1 MVTVSAGISA
11 PSDLTAPVVAS
22 QADSGKCTHNIV
34 PNTGSVVSTTA
45 NNDLDVADTITV
57 VRKCNYAGMP
67 EGDMSIAA
75 KSTIRRVFA
84 SALGRSSS
92 NELASTAKLS
102 QVAPFKYDASESGPH
117 LLGKPMDVYGA
128 TSLLATTALA
138 AYELKPGVTL
148 SSALDMTS
156 RTDWTREGT
165 YAGKAFVIGQESS
178 GMAAPLD
185 ISAIQ
190 RVIAV
195 ADATQIEV
203 GDYLA
208 VGDEMMYVESID
220 GNFVGVVRGAAGTVA
235 SSHKSLGKPT
245 NNERDYE
252 YLAETNAANG
262 GGDRTAKA
270 IDEVPATGWVTIWK
284 KTTKSVYST
293 TSVNAATDIV
303 PNEGTGAV
311 AGGFADADAGY
322 IWLVG
327 GTGSKEFMAD
337 KTAGSVNLIDPVGA
351 TTDSTDELPFFATNA
366 AATEIGESAVVY
378 TCNWGT
384 ATSTSQNRFDTM
396 GGVNKRDNLCLQT
409 TLLGL
414 PVIPVASTAGI
425 KPGDYLRVD
434 YPQFEGANDNTKTVA
449 AAEEELYRVNAVMG
463 NDLLVTHKPLADDHN
478 TNAANVNRYV
488 GGTNLDLLTYKKTVK
503 YSAVDGGTGGIL
515 ANTNSLYFTVDS
527 SDGVQ
532 VGYYCLIDKEFM
544 YISALAGTTV
554 TIGAQGTPAAGSLA
568 GNQGRSAFGTGVP
581 GTGKA
586 HPASGNCH
594 VYEYKG
600 GAGQATEP
608 TRTGFGHTTIY
619 DPRVSI
625 RQIKKVD
632 SSTSLLLGA
641 KADTLTKTGSEPAN
655 VIGDPHEPFEN
666 ANPVRSGADYG
677 CPVVGGKVYGYTTAT
692 GVAAADSIARIN
704 GAFSATDTVLSIQ
717 VKDTALPTA
726 SLDLVVGDYIR
737 IHTTPNTNYMRV
749 TAIDTTAST
758 ITVDRTV
765 DFMPG
770 TSDAAGCLTNA
781 GQAAVNDNEELYYV
795 QHNCPTI
802 SVVGADGGALGAA
815 EGVLTAAI
823 TATVTTVPVTNA
835 ATFGFAAGKYYQF
848 GPEIMLVKEVNTN
861 NLVVERNVQ
870 TIPCRP
876 STAKAFPTGT
886 TVGQREVLFTQTNY
900 ATSNGEDLQ
909 IDSNLLKAGTAYM
922 AGALGDM
929 LEDVSRVTN
938 DAAAPAKDVHAAG
951 SPPAAGADTN
961 SNPLAGLLGGGAT
974 SYFASPWGKGGNVTD
989 FCYAAGSRSTTVK
1002 TKPGT
1007 ATTGTS
1013 DTMQVNSLDALGA
1026 VVGDYIQV
1034 TAATATVTPG
1044 VGEYMMVT
1052 AIAAGTSTLTVI
1064 RNVAPNCLGYTNKD
1078 GVDAAANSVVT
1089 LLKPV
1094 FDTVQ
1099 LVDSVTKQATQAA
1112 GADGNPVSSG
1122 ECAVVGLKVA
1132 QTNDGG
1138 FAQTDNFL
1146 TFDAGVGAANGVE
1159 TIEVGGEYMLVT
1171 GKTIGAAGVGGVATQ
1186 TTGTLTVV
1194 RDVAPPCLGIG
1205 AVASHNDNVDIKKV
1219 VTGGCYAMPG
1229 TVGTTLAN
1237 GGTTVSTT
1245 AKSFI
1250 ATANT
1255 NMQVGGYLFI
1265 DAEYMLITDIDATTI
1280 TVERNVVPPC
1290 VISTTTLTSTL
1301 ATHASN
1307 ANVFIL
1313 SLSGSNNMISTSMRA
1328 IVELSPRE
1336 PIVWAPV
1343 APALPPSAFYVDVK
1357 VGVEYSEAE
1366 FATKS
1371 AAFTRAMSALTGV
1384 AVESTTVSYSAARR
1398 ASGNVNARSYV
1409 LSQAKVTALLKK
1421 LGADTDTCAC
1431 GSSCQK
1437 ALLDGLNEKLVA
1449 EGLKPATSAEIVFN
1463 DQCKP
1468 KKKSDDNL
1476 LLLLLLLLLIPIGAA
1491 AVYWCCK
1498 QEPAAVY
1505 WC

>member
-337 KTAGSVNLIDPVGA
+337 KTAGSVNLIDQEAP

-378 TCNWGT
+378 SCNWGT
-384 ATSTSQNRFDTM
+384 GTSTSQNRFDTM
-396 GGVNKRDNLCLQT
+396 GGENASDNLCLQT

-434 YPQFEGANDNTKTVA
+434 YPQFEGANDNAKTVA
-449 AAEEELYRVNAVMG
+449 AAEEELYRVNVVMG
-463 NDLLVTHKPLADDHN
+463 NDLLVTHKPLADDSN

-488 GGTNLDLLTYKKTVK
+488 GGTNLDLLTYKKTVE
-503 YSAVDGGTGGIL
+503 YRAVDGGTGDIA

-554 TIGAQGTPAAGSLA
+554 TIGAAGTVAAGSLA

-666 ANPVRSGADYG
+666 LNPVRSGADYG

-692 GVAAADSIARIN
+692 GVATKDSIARIN
-704 GAFSATDTVLSIQ
+704 APNGDYSATDTVLSIQ
-717 VKDTALPTA
+717 VEDAALPTA

-737 IHTTPNTNYMRV
+737 IHNTPNTNYMRV

-823 TATVTTVPVTNA
+823 TATVTTVPVTDA
-835 ATFGFAAGKYYQF
+835 ATFGFAAGKYYHF
-848 GPEIMLVKEVNTN
+848 GPEIMLVKKVNTN

-886 TVGQREVLFTQTNY
+886 KVGQREVLFTQTNY

-938 DAAAPAKDVHAAG
+938 DAAAPATDVHAAG
-951 SPPAAGADTN
+951 SPAVGTDGTDTN

-989 FCYAAGSRSTTVK
+989 FCYAAGSRSTTVTTDPK
-1002 TKPGT
+1002 IAT
-1007 ATTGTS
+1007 AGTS
-1013 DTMQVNSLDALGA
+1013 DTMVVASLDALGA
-1026 VVGDYIQV
+1026 VIGDYIQV
-1034 TAATATVTPG
+1034 TAAGTTVTPG

-1078 GVDAAANSVVT
+1078 GVAAAANSVVT
-1089 LLKPV
+1089 LLNPV
-1094 FDTVQ
+1094 SDTVQ
-1099 LVDSVTKQATQAA
+1099 LVDSVTKQAKSA
-1112 GADGNPVSSG
+1112 GAAEDGNPVASG
-1122 ECAVVGLKVA
+1122 SCALVSLKVA
-1132 QTNDGG
+1132 EANDGG
-1138 FAQTDNFL
+1138 FALTDNVL
-1146 TFDAGVGAANGVE
+1146 TYDAAVAAALAN
-1159 TIEVGGEYMLVT
+1159 VGGIVVGDMINIANEFMLVT
-1171 GKTIGAAGVGGVATQ
+1171 KVNILTAL
-1186 TTGTLTVV
+1186 TGELTVV
-1194 RDVAPPCLGIG
+1194 RDLIPPCPSTAAGTVLAHADDQAI
-1205 AVASHNDNVDIKKV
+1205 NKV
-1219 VTGGCYAMPG
+1219 VPNGCYAMPA
-1229 TVGTTLAN
+1229 TTTLELKTGNDLAV
-1237 GGTTVSTT
+1237 G
-1245 AKSFI
+1245 
-1250 ATANT
+1250 ATALT
-1255 NMQVGGYLFI
+1255 VAAITDMTVGGYLFI
-1265 DAEYMLITDIDATTI
+1265 DNEYMLITDIDGAADPYPV
-1280 TVERNVVPPC
+1280 TVVRNVAPPC
-1290 VISTTTLTSTL
+1290 V
-1301 ATHASN
+1301 
-1307 ANVFIL
+1307 F
-1313 SLSGSNNMISTSMRA
+1313 
-1328 IVELSPRE
+1328 
-1336 PIVWAPV
+1336 
-1343 APALPPSAFYVDVK
+1343 
-1357 VGVEYSEAE
+1357 
-1366 FATKS
+1366 
-1371 AAFTRAMSALTGV
+1371 
-1384 AVESTTVSYSAARR
+1384 
-1398 ASGNVNARSYV
+1398 
-1409 LSQAKVTALLKK
+1409 
-1421 LGADTDTCAC
+1421 
-1431 GSSCQK
+1431 
-1437 ALLDGLNEKLVA
+1437 
-1449 EGLKPATSAEIVFN
+1449 
-1463 DQCKP
+1463 
-1468 KKKSDDNL
+1468 
-1476 LLLLLLLLLIPIGAA
+1476 
-1491 AVYWCCK
+1491 
-1498 QEPAAVY
+1498 
-1505 WC
+1505 

>member
-45 NNDLDVADTITV
+45 NNDLDVADTMTV

-138 AYELKPGVTL
+138 ADELKPGVTL

-156 RTDWTREGT
+156 RTDWAREST

-195 ADATQIEV
+195 ADATQIAV
-203 GDYLA
+203 GDYLS

-220 GNFVGVVRGAAGTVA
+220 GNYIGVVRGAAGTTA
-235 SSHKSLGKPT
+235 TSHKSLGERGTAT
-245 NNERDYE
+245 NDNDKE
-252 YLAETNAANG
+252 YDVKTAAANG
-262 GGDRTAKA
+262 GGPKTAKA
-270 IDEVPATGWVTIWK
+270 QDEVPATGWVTIWK
-284 KTTKSVYST
+284 KTTKSAFAKAKNGQT
-293 TSVNAATDIV
+293 AAANPDTANDDIDL
-303 PNEGTGAV
+303 NEAP
-311 AGGFADADAGY
+311 GFADGGIGDGAFGY
-322 IWLVG
+322 ITLVG
-327 GTGSKEFMAD
+327 GTASKEFVAD
-337 KTAGSVNLIDPVGA
+337 DSPDNDDVDPEASSFVGSRLDPYIATAKNIPSV
-351 TTDSTDELPFFATNA
+351 
-366 AATEIGESAVVY
+366 GESVVLY
-378 TCNWGT
+378 WCNWPIDT
-384 ATSTSQNRFDTM
+384 AQQPSASGYATM
-396 GGVNKRDNLCLQT
+396 GGVESRGNKCKQT
-409 TLLGL
+409 SLLGL
-414 PVIPVASTAGI
+414 PIIPVASSAGI

-434 YPQFEGANDNTKTVA
+434 FPKSKDGATEDYKVDRG
-449 AAEEELYRVNAVMG
+449 EEELYRVNAVMG
-463 NDLLVTHKPLADDHN
+463 NDLVVTHKPLADDSN

-488 GGTNLDLLTYKKTVK
+488 GGTNLDLLTYKKTVE
-503 YSAVDGGTGGIL
+503 YSAVDGGTGDIA

-554 TIGAQGTPAAGSLA
+554 TIGAAGTVAAGSLA

-586 HPASGNCH
+586 HAASGDCH
-594 VYEYKG
+594 IYEYKG
-600 GAGQATEP
+600 GSGQATEP

-625 RQIKKVD
+625 RQIKSVA

-666 ANPVRSGADYG
+666 ANPVRSGTDYR
-677 CPVVGGKVYGYTTAT
+677 CPFVGEEAVNHAGSQLKINHPT
-692 GVAAADSIARIN
+692 GAGN
-704 GAFSATDTVLSIQ
+704 TYSATDTTFPLTPAGSTGWDI
-717 VKDTALPTA
+717 
-726 SLDLVVGDYIR
+726 VVGDYIKVGTSKTDNSDFMR
-737 IHTTPNTNYMRV
+737 I
-749 TAIDTTAST
+749 TAIDLANSR

-765 DFMPG
+765 DFMPS
-770 TSDAAGCLTNA
+770 TSACLTSTQGA
-781 GQAAVNDNEELYYV
+781 IAHADFIYYV
-795 QHNCPTI
+795 HHNCPTFGDVI
-802 SVVGADGGALGAA
+802 QDAGANNHLTNTVGATLATDATAIPVDDIDAGTAFTVGTYYKLGS
-815 EGVLTAAI
+815 EIIL
-823 TATVTTVPVTNA
+823 VT
-835 ATFGFAAGKYYQF
+835 K
-848 GPEIMLVKEVNTN
+848 VNTGTN
-861 NLVVERNVQ
+861 TMTVERNVQ

-876 STAKAFPTGT
+876 SVA
-886 TVGQREVLFTQTNY
+886 QTFGDNLGGFRPVVFS
-900 ATSNGEDLQ
+900 ATNNPNTDGEDYQ
-909 IDSNLLKAGTAYM
+909 IDSNRLKAGTAYM

-938 DAAAPAKDVHAAG
+938 DAAAPATDVHAAG
-951 SPPAAGADTN
+951 SPPGAGGDTN

-1034 TAATATVTPG
+1034 TAAGTTVTPG
-1044 VGEYMMVT
+1044 VGEYMKVT

-1064 RNVAPNCLGYTNKD
+1064 RNVAPNCLGYFNEN
-1078 GVDAAANSVVT
+1078 GVLAAANSVVT
-1089 LLKPV
+1089 LLQPV

-1122 ECAVVGLKVA
+1122 ECAVVGPKVA
-1132 QTNDGG
+1132 ETND
-1138 FAQTDNFL
+1138 D
-1146 TFDAGVGAANGVE
+1146 
-1159 TIEVGGEYMLVT
+1159 
-1171 GKTIGAAGVGGVATQ
+1171 
-1186 TTGTLTVV
+1186 
-1194 RDVAPPCLGIG
+1194 
-1205 AVASHNDNVDIKKV
+1205 
-1219 VTGGCYAMPG
+1219 
-1229 TVGTTLAN
+1229 
-1237 GGTTVSTT
+1237 
-1245 AKSFI
+1245 
-1250 ATANT
+1250 
-1255 NMQVGGYLFI
+1255 
-1265 DAEYMLITDIDATTI
+1265 
-1280 TVERNVVPPC
+1280 
-1290 VISTTTLTSTL
+1290 
-1301 ATHASN
+1301 
-1307 ANVFIL
+1307 
-1313 SLSGSNNMISTSMRA
+1313 
-1328 IVELSPRE
+1328 
-1336 PIVWAPV
+1336 
-1343 APALPPSAFYVDVK
+1343 
-1357 VGVEYSEAE
+1357 
-1366 FATKS
+1366 
-1371 AAFTRAMSALTGV
+1371 
-1384 AVESTTVSYSAARR
+1384 
-1398 ASGNVNARSYV
+1398 
-1409 LSQAKVTALLKK
+1409 
-1421 LGADTDTCAC
+1421 
-1431 GSSCQK
+1431 
-1437 ALLDGLNEKLVA
+1437 
-1449 EGLKPATSAEIVFN
+1449 
-1463 DQCKP
+1463 
-1468 KKKSDDNL
+1468 
-1476 LLLLLLLLLIPIGAA
+1476 
-1491 AVYWCCK
+1491 
-1498 QEPAAVY
+1498 
-1505 WC
+1505 

>member
-45 NNDLDVADTITV
+45 NNDLDVADTMTV

-138 AYELKPGVTL
+138 ADELKPGVTL

-165 YAGKAFVIGQESS
+165 YASKAFVIGQESS

-220 GNFVGVVRGAAGTVA
+220 GNYIGVVRGAAGTTA
-235 SSHKSLGKPT
+235 TSHKSLGERGTAT
-245 NNERDYE
+245 NDNDKE
-252 YLAETNAANG
+252 YDVKTAAANG
-262 GGDRTAKA
+262 GGPKTAKA
-270 IDEVPATGWVTIWK
+270 QDEVPATGWVTIWK
-284 KTTKSVYST
+284 KTTKSAFAKAKNGQT
-293 TSVNAATDIV
+293 AAANPDTANDDIDL
-303 PNEGTGAV
+303 NEAP
-311 AGGFADADAGY
+311 GFADGGIGDGAFGY
-322 IWLVG
+322 ITLVG
-327 GTGSKEFMAD
+327 GTASKEFVAD
-337 KTAGSVNLIDPVGA
+337 DSPDNDDVDPEASSVVGSRLDPYIATAKNIPSV
-351 TTDSTDELPFFATNA
+351 
-366 AATEIGESAVVY
+366 GESVVLY
-378 TCNWGT
+378 WCNWPIDT
-384 ATSTSQNRFDTM
+384 AQQPSASGYATM
-396 GGVNKRDNLCLQT
+396 GGVESRGNKCKQT
-409 TLLGL
+409 SLLGL
-414 PVIPVASTAGI
+414 PIIPVASSAGI

-434 YPQFEGANDNTKTVA
+434 FPKSKDGATEDYKVDRG
-449 AAEEELYRVNAVMG
+449 EEELYRVNAVMG
-463 NDLLVTHKPLADDHN
+463 NDLVVTHKPLADDSN

-488 GGTNLDLLTYKKTVK
+488 GGTNLDLLTYKKTVE
-503 YSAVDGGTGGIL
+503 YSAVDGGTGDIA

-554 TIGAQGTPAAGSLA
+554 TIGAAGTVAAGSLA

-581 GTGKA
+581 GTGEA
-586 HPASGNCH
+586 HAASGSCH

-655 VIGDPHEPFEN
+655 VIGDPHEPFQN
-666 ANPVRSGADYG
+666 GNPVRSGADYG

-692 GVAAADSIARIN
+692 GVATKDSIARIN
-704 GAFSATDTVLSIQ
+704 APNGDYSATDTVLSIQ
-717 VKDTALPTA
+717 VEDAALPTA

-737 IHTTPNTNYMRV
+737 IHNTPNTNYMRV

-861 NLVVERNVQ
+861 NVVVERNVQ

-876 STAKAFPTGT
+876 STAKAFPAG

-938 DAAAPAKDVHAAG
+938 DAAAPATDVHAAG
-951 SPPAAGADTN
+951 SPAVGTDGTDTN

-989 FCYAAGSRSTTVK
+989 FCYAAGSRSTTV
-1002 TKPGT
+1002 TTDPGT
-1007 ATTGTS
+1007 ATAGTS
-1013 DTMQVNSLDALGA
+1013 DTMVVASLDALGA
-1026 VVGDYIQV
+1026 VIGDYIQV
-1034 TAATATVTPG
+1034 TAAGTAVTPG

-1064 RNVAPNCLGYTNKD
+1064 RNVAPNCLGYLNKD
-1078 GVDAAANSVVT
+1078 GVAAAANSVVT
-1089 LLKPV
+1089 LLNPV
-1094 FDTVQ
+1094 SDTVQ
-1099 LVDSVTKQATQAA
+1099 LVDSVTKQAKSA
-1112 GADGNPVSSG
+1112 GAAEDGNPVASG
-1122 ECAVVGLKVA
+1122 SCALVSLKVA
-1132 QTNDGG
+1132 EANDGG
-1138 FAQTDNFL
+1138 FALTDNVL
-1146 TFDAGVGAANGVE
+1146 TYDAAVAAALAN
-1159 TIEVGGEYMLVT
+1159 VGGIVVGDMINIANEFMLVT
-1171 GKTIGAAGVGGVATQ
+1171 KVNILTAL
-1186 TTGTLTVV
+1186 TGELTVV
-1194 RDVAPPCLGIG
+1194 RDLIPPCPSTAAGTVLAHADDQAI
-1205 AVASHNDNVDIKKV
+1205 NKV
-1219 VTGGCYAMPG
+1219 VPNGCYAMPA
-1229 TVGTTLAN
+1229 TTTLELKTGNDLAV
-1237 GGTTVSTT
+1237 G
-1245 AKSFI
+1245 
-1250 ATANT
+1250 ATALT
-1255 NMQVGGYLFI
+1255 VAAITDMTVGGYLFI
-1265 DAEYMLITDIDATTI
+1265 DNEYMLITDIDGAADPYPV
-1280 TVERNVVPPC
+1280 TVVRNVAPPC
-1290 VISTTTLTSTL
+1290 V
-1301 ATHASN
+1301 
-1307 ANVFIL
+1307 F
-1313 SLSGSNNMISTSMRA
+1313 
-1328 IVELSPRE
+1328 
-1336 PIVWAPV
+1336 
-1343 APALPPSAFYVDVK
+1343 
-1357 VGVEYSEAE
+1357 
-1366 FATKS
+1366 
-1371 AAFTRAMSALTGV
+1371 
-1384 AVESTTVSYSAARR
+1384 
-1398 ASGNVNARSYV
+1398 
-1409 LSQAKVTALLKK
+1409 
-1421 LGADTDTCAC
+1421 
-1431 GSSCQK
+1431 
-1437 ALLDGLNEKLVA
+1437 
-1449 EGLKPATSAEIVFN
+1449 
-1463 DQCKP
+1463 
-1468 KKKSDDNL
+1468 
-1476 LLLLLLLLLIPIGAA
+1476 
-1491 AVYWCCK
+1491 
-1498 QEPAAVY
+1498 
-1505 WC
+1505 